1 MHTNMVYKL
10 LLIEDN
16 PVDANVFGQLL
27 ELSGIN
33 VSELKIVTSLEN
45 GLVALQEFTPD
56 VLFLDLTLSDSNGIA
71 TYYRIKN
78 IVNNIPVV
86 IITGNEDEN
95 TALLS
100 LRDGAQDYILKS
112 ELSPGLISRSVIY
125 SIQRKKIEIELLKTR
140 ANQDA
145 LIENTK
151 DGIWSIDRNMNV
163 VSFNSRFR
171 DSMKLLAGKEPL
183 AGMTML
189 ELLPVRYHEWFITI
203 FNRAINGEQFRNE
216 TLLQFSDKEHHLEFS
231 VNPVKIEEGQISG
244 VSFFARNINQRK
256 LAEKRIQQSEEAYKL
271 LLETINEGVMFIDN
285 ENRIRF
291 ANRKFT
297 ETTGFNEDELK
308 GVDFSTLLIAED
320 PYHGRNIVGELL
332 SREEPVEIHLKTK
345 SGQIVWFRLKASP
358 LMDENG
364 AVAGSLLTHT
374 EITAQKQAEQTIRKH
389 EQDYKNLLET
399 MNEGLIYLDPSG
411 LLKFAN
417 QRFLTMTGLDL
428 NESLNKRIPHF
439 VLPETLLDL
448 MIEEA
453 CSAKSNSE
461 QAYQYEIQISSTN
474 GEKKWCMINC
484 SLICDEIRKF
494 NGLLVTY
501 FDITDRKSTED
512 KLQLAERELNT
523 FIYKSSHDLKGPLSS
538 ILGLLNLLEKE
549 PETMNNPCVKMIRQ
563 SAGKADRMLN
573 EMLNVVR
580 IKREK
585 IYPETIDFRSDISE
599 VVQSLRTSDAFYDV
613 RRDIV
618 IESKKE
624 LRTDKKL
631 LQLVM
636 HNLMDNAIKYRDP
649 EKKDAFVAVFI
660 RDYMHGVRIE
670 IEDNGCGFKDSTK
683 GNIFNMFNRG
693 SYNADGN
700 GLGLYV
706 VKNAVDRLGGY
717 IELSCTEGENT
728 RFTMFLP
735 DLFAT
740 EQWPEKTNSQAT

>member
-1 MHTNMVYKL
+1 MKYKL

-16 PVDANVFGQLL
+16 SVDVHVFGQMV
-27 ELSGIN
+27 ELSGLP
-33 VSELKIVTSLEN
+33 VSELMIVDSLEK
-45 GLVALQEFTPD
+45 GVIALQEHVPD
-56 VLFLDLTLSDSNGIA
+56 VLFLDLTLADSTGLA
-71 TYYRIKN
+71 TFHTVRN
-78 IVNNIPVV
+78 ATLNIPVV
-86 IITGNEDEN
+86 IITGNQDEK
-95 TALLS
+95 TALEA

-112 ELSPGLISRSVIY
+112 ELSPALISRSVIY
-125 SIQRKKIEIELLKTR
+125 SIQRKKIETELLKAK

-151 DGIWSIDRNMNV
+151 DGIWSIDRNMCV
-163 VSFNSRFR
+163 MSFNSRFQ
-171 DSMKLLAGKEPL
+171 DGMKQLSSKEVIAGISMHD
-183 AGMTML
+183 
-189 ELLPVRYHEWFITI
+189 LLPVQYHQWFNKI
-203 FNRAINGEQFRNE
+203 FERAMNGEQFRNE
-216 TLLQFSDKEHHLEFS
+216 AVLQFPDKEHHLEFS
-231 VNPVKIEEGQISG
+231 VNPIKIAGGGIAG

-256 LAEKRIQQSEEAYKL
+256 LAEKKIQQSEDAYKL

-285 ENRIRF
+285 ENKIRF
-291 ANRKFT
+291 ANRKFI
-297 ETTGFNEDELK
+297 ETTGFDEDELM
-308 GVDFSTLLIAED
+308 GLDFSKLLIADD
-320 PYHGRNIVGELL
+320 PYQGRNMVGELL
-332 SREEPVEIHLKTK
+332 THEEPVEIHLKTK

-374 EITAQKQAEQTIRKH
+374 EITAQKKAEQTIRKQ

-417 QRFLTMTGLDL
+417 LRFLEMTGLDIR
-428 NESLNKRIPHF
+428 EQLNKRIPHR
-439 VLPETLLDL
+439 VLPETMLDL

-453 CSAKSNSE
+453 RDNKGKTD
-461 QAYQYEIQISSTN
+461 QAYQYEIQITSAN

-484 SLICDEIRKF
+484 SLIRDDAKRF
-494 NGLLVTY
+494 NGLLITY
-501 FDITDRKSTED
+501 SDITDRKSTED

-538 ILGLLNLLEKE
+538 ILGLINLLEKE
-549 PETMNNPCVKMIRQ
+549 AEVANSPVVKMIRQ
-563 SAGKADRMLN
+563 SASKADRMLN

-585 IYPETIDFRSDISE
+585 IYPETIDFRTELSE

-613 RRDIV
+613 RRDIR
-618 IESKKE
+618 IESKKD

-631 LQLVM
+631 LQLIL
-636 HNLMDNAIKYRDP
+636 HNLMDNAIKYRDTA
-649 EKKDAFVAVFI
+649 KNDSFVIVLI
-660 RDYMHGVRIE
+660 RDYMHGVKIE
-670 IEDNGCGFKDSTK
+670 VEDNGCGFKDTTK

-693 SYNADGN
+693 SYNAEGN

-706 VKNAVDRLGGY
+706 VKNAVDRLGGF
-717 IELSCTEGENT
+717 IELSCAEGDNT
-728 RFTMFLP
+728 KFTMFLP

-740 EQWPEKTNSQAT
+740 EQREDSVNQGI

>member
-1 MHTNMVYKL
+1 MIYKL

-16 PVDANVFGQLL
+16 KVDANVFRQML
-27 ELSGIN
+27 ELSGMK
-33 VSELKIVTSLEN
+33 VLELKVVDSLES
-45 GLVALQEFTPD
+45 GLVALQEFIPD
-56 VLFLDLTLSDSNGIA
+56 VLFLDLTLGDSNGIA
-71 TYYRIKN
+71 TFYRIKN
-78 IVNNIPVV
+78 TVPNVPVV
-86 IITGNEDEN
+86 ILTGNEDEN
-95 TALLS
+95 IALLS
-100 LRDGAQDYILKS
+100 LRDGAQDYIPKS

-125 SIQRKKIEIELLKTR
+125 SIQRKKIEIELLKAK

-151 DGIWSIDRNMNV
+151 DGIWSIDRNMCV
-163 VSFNSRFR
+163 ISFNSRFR
-171 DSMKLLAGKEPL
+171 DSMKLLADKEPEP
-183 AGMTML
+183 GMTML
-189 ELLPVRYHEWFITI
+189 ELLPLRYHEWFTAI
-203 FNRAINGEQFRNE
+203 FQRAINGEQFRNE
-216 TLLQFSDKEHHLEFS
+216 TLLHFSDKEHHLEFS
-231 VNPVKIEEGQISG
+231 VNPVKIEQGHISG

-256 LAEKRIQQSEEAYKL
+256 LAEKRIQQSEDAYKL

-285 ENRIRF
+285 ENKIRF

-297 ETTGFNEDELK
+297 ETTGFDEDELK
-308 GVDFSTLLIAED
+308 GVDFSKLLIAED

-345 SGQIVWFRLKASP
+345 SGQIVWFQLKASP

-374 EITAQKQAEQTIRKH
+374 EITAQKQAEQTIRKQ

-417 QRFLTMTGLDL
+417 QRFLIMTGLDL
-428 NESLNKRIPHF
+428 NETLNKRIPHS

-453 CSAKSNSE
+453 SAAKNNSE

-484 SLICDEIRKF
+484 SLIRDEARKF

-501 FDITDRKSTED
+501 FDITDRKLTED

-538 ILGLLNLLEKE
+538 ILGLINLLEKE
-549 PETMNNPCVKMIRQ
+549 QETMNNPCVKMIRQ

-649 EKKDAFVAVFI
+649 EKKDAFVAVLI

-670 IEDNGCGFKDSTK
+670 IEDNGCGFKESTK

-740 EQWPEKTNSQAT
+740 EQWPEKTNSQVT